1 MFLSVDALTDP
12 KVLARRLLMD
22 CDSDSCRLAIVRH
35 QLPRALVVLVT
46 ALFALACNNSSASQD
61 PAPAASSGAA
71 TLGSASAEPAADP
84 AILAYAQHQ
93 IDLAYAGTDRD
104 PPTTAAKVP
113 RGKKV
118 WIISPSQ
125 IGESASVATNAAKE
139 AGELVGWKMT
149 LFDAKGDPAAFSS
162 GIRQAIAAKADGIIL
177 HAIDC
182 AWVKQALVEAQAA
195 KVKVLAYYALDCD
208 DPSVKGEPLY
218 SGNVNFGSQFGDY
231 ATLTRAWGAVKADW
245 VIVKTQGKAKAI
257 SFKEDELLVVKYIRE
272 GFEQEL
278 AKCTTC
284 QVVKTVDFTIPDFGP
299 KLQQKAQGALL
310 QHPEANAIHVP
321 YDTPMLLGI
330 AGAVMESG
338 RNDQLSVIAGEGFP
352 SNVQLIRDNR
362 GQDAANAF
370 PAVWTGYAA
379 VDSLNSVFN
388 GQKPQDSGLGWKL
401 IDRDHNLP
409 APGKGYEAARDFRT
423 AYKKAWG
430 VLK

>member
-1 MFLSVDALTDP
+1 
-12 KVLARRLLMD
+12 MD

-35 QLPRALVVLVT
+35 QLPRALLVLVT
-46 ALFALACNNSSASQD
+46 ALFALACNKNSASQD

-113 RGKKV
+113 HGKKV

-149 LFDAKGDPAAFSS
+149 LFDAKGDPAAFSA

-284 QVVKTVDFTIPDFGP
+284 QIVKTVDFTIPDFGP

-379 VDSLNSVFN
+379 VDSLSSVFN

>member
-1 MFLSVDALTDP
+1 MNSDSSCRWAGVRRPLTATGM
-12 KVLARRLLMD
+12 VLAAAV
-22 CDSDSCRLAIVRH
+22 LAIS
-35 QLPRALVVLVT
+35 VLG
-46 ALFALACNNSSASQD
+46 CNSSSSHD
-61 PAPAASSGAA
+61 PAPAASGSAA
-71 TLGSASAEPAADP
+71 TQGVASAAPEADP

-104 PPTTAAKVP
+104 PPTSATKP
-113 RGKKV
+113 QRGKKV

-149 LFDAKGDPAAFSS
+149 LFDAKGDPANFSA

-182 AWVKQALVEAQAA
+182 AWVKQALVEARAA
-195 KVKVLAYYALDCD
+195 KVKTLAYYALDCD
-208 DPSVKGEPLY
+208 DPSVKSEPLY
-218 SGNVNFGSQFGDY
+218 SGSVNFGSQFGDY
-231 ATLTRAWGAVKADW
+231 ASLTRAWGAVKADW
-245 VIVKTQGKAKAI
+245 IIVQTKGQAKAI

-278 AKCTTC
+278 AKCKTC
-284 QVVKTVDFTIPDFGP
+284 EVVKTVDFTIPDFGP

-330 AGAVMESG
+330 GGAVLESG

-379 VDSLNSVFN
+379 VDSLNSVFHD
-388 GQKPQDSGLGWKL
+388 QKPQDSGIGYRL

-409 APGKGYEAARDFRT
+409 APGKGYEASKDFRT

-430 VLK
+430 VL

>member
-1 MFLSVDALTDP
+1 MDSIRDSYRSV
-12 KVLARRLLMD
+12 VVRRRLL
-22 CDSDSCRLAIVRH
+22 A
-35 QLPRALVVLVT
+35 T
-46 ALFALACNNSSASQD
+46 AAALAMGMLAVCVGCNSSSS
-61 PAPAASSGAA
+61 PSPVAPAASGSAA
-71 TLGSASAEPAADP
+71 TEGTSSAAAPADP
-84 AILAYAQHQ
+84 AILSYAQHQ

-104 PPTTAAKVP
+104 PPTTATKP
-113 RGKKV
+113 QRGKRV

-149 LFDAKGDPAAFSS
+149 LFDAKGDPANFSA

-195 KVKVLAYYALDCD
+195 KVKTLAYYALDCD

-218 SGNVNFGSQFGDY
+218 SGSVNFGSQFGDY
-231 ATLTRAWGAVKADW
+231 ASLTRAWGAVKADW
-245 VIVKTQGKAKAI
+245 VIVKTQGHAKAI

-278 AKCTTC
+278 AKCKTC
-284 QVVKTVDFTIPDFGP
+284 EVVKTVDFTIPDFGP

-310 QHPEANAIHVP
+310 QHSEANAIHVP

-330 AGAVMESG
+330 GNAVLESG

-388 GQKPQDSGLGWKL
+388 DQKPQDSGIGYRL
-401 IDRDHNLP
+401 IDREHNLP
-409 APGKGYEAARDFRT
+409 DVGKGYEASKDFRS

-430 VLK
+430 VKQ

>member
-1 MFLSVDALTDP
+1 MEI
-12 KVLARRLLMD
+12 
-22 CDSDSCRLAIVRH
+22 DSDSCGWLVFRRH
-35 QLPRALVVLVT
+35 LRAAGMVLT
-46 ALFALACNNSSASQD
+46 AAALALACNSSSSHG
-61 PAPAASSGAA
+61 PAPAASGSAA
-71 TLGSASAEPAADP
+71 TQGVASAAPEADP

-93 IDLAYAGTDRD
+93 IDLAYAGTDRE
-104 PPTTAAKVP
+104 PPTTAPKP
-113 RGKKV
+113 QRGKKV

-125 IGESASVATNAAKE
+125 IGESASVATGAAKE

-149 LFDAKGDPAAFSS
+149 LYDAKGDPANFSA

-195 KVKVLAYYALDCD
+195 KVKTLAYYALDCD

-218 SGNVNFGSQFGDY
+218 SGSVNFGSQFGDY
-231 ATLTRAWGAVKADW
+231 ASLTRAWGAVKADW
-245 VIVKTQGKAKAI
+245 IIVQTKGQAKAI

-278 AKCTTC
+278 AKCKTC
-284 QVVKTVDFTIPDFGP
+284 EVVKTVDFTIPDFGP

-330 AGAVMESG
+330 GGAVLESG

-379 VDSLNSVFN
+379 VDSLNSVFHD
-388 GQKPQDSGLGWKL
+388 QKPQDSGIGYRL

-409 APGKGYEAARDFRT
+409 APGKGYEASKDFRT

-430 VLK
+430 VL